1 MGGSAPPPP
10 SRARGVSGSAGRL
23 TCWFSP
29 KWTLSTLRNEGLI
42 PKIKQKA
49 EASGRDFLC
58 CSEHGVTV
66 ALQCPRH
73 SHASRWGGSRGEGC
87 PQGQRYS
94 GRQDVQAQRR
104 GGGCGW
110 GGRGLS
116 VPTSQLP
123 GRRSGDPG
131 DQPWGGRCCE
141 GGGVS
146 DSQHWVCVCDCSG
159 WTWAPEGVSE
169 LLWPM
174 GLEHRGLQ
182 RLLTPEWGGWVC
194 LAGPR
199 RQLPP

>member
-1 MGGSAPPPP
+1 MAVDGGGVGSVSPPP
-10 SRARGVSGSAGRL
+10 SCQDAALGTPGTSPGV
-23 TCWFSP
+23 
-29 KWTLSTLRNEGLI
+29 
-42 PKIKQKA
+42 
-49 EASGRDFLC
+49 
-58 CSEHGVTV
+58 
-66 ALQCPRH
+66 
-73 SHASRWGGSRGEGC
+73 GGAVR
-87 PQGQRYS
+87 
-94 GRQDVQAQRR
+94 
-104 GGGCGW
+104 
-110 GGRGLS
+110 
-116 VPTSQLP
+116 
-123 GRRSGDPG
+123 
-131 DQPWGGRCCE
+131 